1 MKNLLREATD
11 AESKVKTRWVLL
23 LSRWTGRSRDYAG
36 P

>member
-23 LSRWTGRSRDYAG
+23 LRESLDRQEES
-36 P
+36 